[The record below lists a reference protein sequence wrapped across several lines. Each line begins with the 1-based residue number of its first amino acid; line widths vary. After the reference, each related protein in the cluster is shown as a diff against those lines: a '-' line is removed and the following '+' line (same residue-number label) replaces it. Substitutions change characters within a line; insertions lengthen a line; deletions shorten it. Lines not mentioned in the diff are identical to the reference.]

1 MLAPLTT
8 RGTKAARQV
17 IHGTNQKPQSC
28 HTLPITS
35 PDACGIAPTAG
46 MADLHRMRSEAEA
59 DTGQSDAGTVTRLL
73 SELEGGNDAA
83 LDALYPIIYD
93 ELRAIARSHRRRW
106 DGDTTMGTTALVHE
120 AFLKL
125 SRAEEVHATSRLH
138 FLRVASRAMRQILS
152 NYARDRHA
160 QKRGSEAIHVPIDL
174 LRGKD
179 GDLTG
184 QQHAENIAGLEEALS
199 KLEAVDKRLSDV
211 VECRFFG
218 GMSIE
223 DTAAALEV
231 SPATVKRDWAL
242 ARAWLF
248 REMTE

>member
-1 MLAPLTT
+1 
-8 RGTKAARQV
+8 
-17 IHGTNQKPQSC
+17 
-28 HTLPITS
+28 
-35 PDACGIAPTAG
+35 
-46 MADLHRMRSEAEA
+46 MRSEVEA
-59 DTGQSDAGTVTRLL
+59 DTRQTDAGTVTRLL
-73 SELEGGNDAA
+73 SELESGNDAA

-93 ELRAIARSHRRRW
+93 ELRAIARNHRRRW
-106 DGDTTMGTTALVHE
+106 DGDTTLGTTALVHE

-125 SRAEEVHATSRLH
+125 SRADAVHATSRVH

-152 NYARDRHA
+152 NYARDRRA
-160 QKRGSEAIHVPIDL
+160 LKRGNEAAHIPLDLVPAGGADIAEPH
-174 LRGKD
+174 R
-179 GDLTG
+179 
-184 QQHAENIAGLEEALS
+184 AENIANLEEALR
-199 KLEAVDKRLSDV
+199 KLETFDKRLSDV
-211 VECRFFG
+211 VECRFYG

>member
-1 MLAPLTT
+1 L
-8 RGTKAARQV
+8 RQPV
-17 IHGTNQKPQSC
+17 
-28 HTLPITS
+28 
-35 PDACGIAPTAG
+35 ACPTFI
-46 MADLHRMRSEAEA
+46 RMRPEVEA
-59 DTGQSDAGTVTRLL
+59 DTRQTEAGTVTRLL

-106 DGDTTMGTTALVHE
+106 DGDTTLGTTALVHE

-125 SRAEEVHATSRLH
+125 SRADEVHATSRLH

-152 NYARDRHA
+152 NYARDRRA
-160 QKRGSEAIHVPIDL
+160 IKRGSEAAHVPLDL
-174 LRGKD
+174 VD
-179 GDLTG
+179 
-184 QQHAENIAGLEEALS
+184 AENRDVAQHEHLENIENLEEALK
-199 KLEAVDKRLSDV
+199 KLEAFDKRLSDV

-223 DTAAALEV
+223 DTAAALQI

>member
-1 MLAPLTT
+1 MSDLLRMGSEVDVET
-8 RGTKAARQV
+8 RQT
-17 IHGTNQKPQSC
+17 
-28 HTLPITS
+28 
-35 PDACGIAPTAG
+35 
-46 MADLHRMRSEAEA
+46 
-59 DTGQSDAGTVTRLL
+59 DAGTVTRLL
-73 SELEGGNDAA
+73 SELESGNDAA

-106 DGDTTMGTTALVHE
+106 DGDTTLGTTALVHE

-125 SRAEEVHATSRLH
+125 SRADEVHATSRLH

-152 NYARDRHA
+152 NYARDRRA
-160 QKRGSEAIHVPIDL
+160 IKRGNEAAHVPLDIVDAEH
-174 LRGKD
+174 RGFAEHEH
-179 GDLTG
+179 L
-184 QQHAENIAGLEEALS
+184 ENIENLEEALK
-199 KLEAVDKRLSDV
+199 KLEAFDKRLSDV

-218 GMSIE
+218 GLSIE
-223 DTAAALEV
+223 DTAAALQI

>member
-1 MLAPLTT
+1 
-8 RGTKAARQV
+8 
-17 IHGTNQKPQSC
+17 
-28 HTLPITS
+28 
-35 PDACGIAPTAG
+35 
-46 MADLHRMRSEAEA
+46 MRSEVEA
-59 DTGQSDAGTVTRLL
+59 DTRQTDAGTVTRLL
-73 SELEGGNDAA
+73 SELERGNDAA

-106 DGDTTMGTTALVHE
+106 DGDTTLGTTALVHE

-125 SRAEEVHATSRLH
+125 SRADEVHATSRLH

-152 NYARDRHA
+152 NYARDRRA
-160 QKRGSEAIHVPIDL
+160 IKRGNEAAHVPLDIVDAEH
-174 LRGKD
+174 RGFAEHEH
-179 GDLTG
+179 L
-184 QQHAENIAGLEEALS
+184 ENIENLEEALK
-199 KLEAVDKRLSDV
+199 KLEAFDKRLSDV

-218 GMSIE
+218 GLSIE
-223 DTAAALEV
+223 DTAAALQI

>member
-1 MLAPLTT
+1 MSDLLRMGSEVDAET
-8 RGTKAARQV
+8 RQT
-17 IHGTNQKPQSC
+17 
-28 HTLPITS
+28 
-35 PDACGIAPTAG
+35 
-46 MADLHRMRSEAEA
+46 
-59 DTGQSDAGTVTRLL
+59 DAGTVTRLL
-73 SELEGGNDAA
+73 SELESGNDAA

-106 DGDTTMGTTALVHE
+106 DGDTTLGTTALVHE

-125 SRAEEVHATSRLH
+125 SRADEVHATSRLH

-152 NYARDRHA
+152 NYARDRRA
-160 QKRGSEAIHVPIDL
+160 IKRGNEAAHVPLDIVDAEH
-174 LRGKD
+174 RGFAEHEH
-179 GDLTG
+179 L
-184 QQHAENIAGLEEALS
+184 ENIENLEEALK
-199 KLEAVDKRLSDV
+199 KLEAFDKRLSDV

-218 GMSIE
+218 GLSIE
-223 DTAAALEV
+223 DTAAALQI

>member
-1 MLAPLTT
+1 
-8 RGTKAARQV
+8 
-17 IHGTNQKPQSC
+17 
-28 HTLPITS
+28 
-35 PDACGIAPTAG
+35 
-46 MADLHRMRSEAEA
+46 MRPEVEA
-59 DTGQSDAGTVTRLL
+59 DTRQTEAGTVTRLL

-106 DGDTTMGTTALVHE
+106 DGDTTLGTTALVHE

-125 SRAEEVHATSRLH
+125 SRADEVHATSRLH

-152 NYARDRHA
+152 NYARDRRA
-160 QKRGSEAIHVPIDL
+160 IKRGSEAAHVPLDL
-174 LRGKD
+174 VD
-179 GDLTG
+179 
-184 QQHAENIAGLEEALS
+184 AENRDVAQHEHLENIENLEEALK
-199 KLEAVDKRLSDV
+199 KLEAFDKRLSDV

-223 DTAAALEV
+223 DTAAALQI

-242 ARAWLF
+242 AHGFSGRSRNNALSCSGRF
-248 REMTE
+248 RGISS